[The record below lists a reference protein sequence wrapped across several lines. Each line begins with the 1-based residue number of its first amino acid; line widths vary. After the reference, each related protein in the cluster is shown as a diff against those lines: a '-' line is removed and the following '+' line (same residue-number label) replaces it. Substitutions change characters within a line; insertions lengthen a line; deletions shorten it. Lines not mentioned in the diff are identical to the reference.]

1 VSSLIAHVV
10 ATINPI
16 IKKNKKNNMTIVGLS
31 IFNINDTIEVI
42 NDAFEVVNNIILM
55 KNSKYT
61 VSLESY
67 GWGTGSVC
75 AR

>member
-1 VSSLIAHVV
+1 
-10 ATINPI
+10 
-16 IKKNKKNNMTIVGLS
+16 MTIVGLS

-42 NDAFEVVNNIILM
+42 NDAFEVVNNIVLM